1 MPSCRRRPLYA
12 AALLASTSD
21 KRNSISHFLTWSF
34 TRTFA
39 TVSHRSREGSLIN
52 RIILFESKKGNE
64 DLACNWLRDIFV

>member
-39 TVSHRSREGSLIN
+39 TVSHRSRVGSLIN
-52 RIILFESKKGNE
+52 RIILFESKRGNE
-64 DLACNWLRDIFV
+64 GRFGL